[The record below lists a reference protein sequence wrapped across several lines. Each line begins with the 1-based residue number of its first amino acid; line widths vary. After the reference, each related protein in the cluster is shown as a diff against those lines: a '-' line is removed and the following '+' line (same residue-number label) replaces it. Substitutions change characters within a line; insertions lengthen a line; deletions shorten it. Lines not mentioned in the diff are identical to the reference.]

1 MARASVELIVEAAKA
16 VNPLRQVER
25 QSKKVNQALTKSQRA
40 ARNVEAAF
48 QRMGRNGIRNFRD
61 LESGVARLGK
71 RMSGLRANVAK
82 LAIGFAAV
90 KSAQAGIARAESV
103 RRIQFLG
110 QAYGES
116 AQLQAAATAA
126 SEKFGL
132 SQTEANKALAN
143 VFARLR
149 PVGASLEDITSIYN
163 GFNTV
168 ARISGASSV
177 EASNAFTQLAQALGS
192 GALRGDEFN
201 SIAEQVPGI
210 LTAIS
215 QETGV
220 AQGDLRKFAAE
231 GKITSDVV
239 LKALK
244 RIEKEGAGQLEAA
257 LGGPAQAIKDFQNA
271 TEDVQ
276 IALTEATIPEL
287 ARSFKIL
294 AQIITDLK
302 PVIEAVGSFA
312 AKVLGGIS
320 DTIQRIQDPSK
331 AQKEMQDHLAEGRRK
346 AAMRKPGVQNVPVN
360 TEEQARFNAMFAA
373 VIAPFAS
380 SQSVTQ
386 PPPANKIQPTNG
398 ALTNAE
404 KISDAERLAE
414 LSRQEVQ
421 DLRDQASLA
430 SAVNEEEERRV
441 QLNIDLRKIAENA
454 QGFADADV
462 EAQMNARIELE
473 EKRDAAIA
481 YNKELKKAAKIEEQA
496 RKDRQKAEE
505 EARKARENDPLVRM
519 QEELD
524 RLVSKETQAL
534 AAATSIGNAFT
545 DAFADVIT
553 GTKSVSEAGA
563 DMLKSIA
570 ADFLAMAKKIIAQQ
584 LIMILYQSIL
594 KALGGPSGNFEMN
607 PLGGLSFSEA
617 VPFAD
622 GGYVSSPTNALIG
635 EGGEPEYV
643 IPQSKMR
650 ESMSRY
656 SRGARGSSVIPEV
669 GGSGTSSGGGGL
681 AVAAPIDVRYTV
693 ERINSVDYVT
703 ADQFQAGMQQA
714 ATQGAKQGEQQTLK
728 RLQMSG
734 STRRRIGI

>member
-1 MARASVELIVEAAKA
+1 
-16 VNPLRQVER
+16 
-25 QSKKVNQALTKSQRA
+25 
-40 ARNVEAAF
+40 
-48 QRMGRNGIRNFRD
+48 
-61 LESGVARLGK
+61 
-71 RMSGLRANVAK
+71 
-82 LAIGFAAV
+82 
-90 KSAQAGIARAESV
+90 
-103 RRIQFLG
+103 
-110 QAYGES
+110 
-116 AQLQAAATAA
+116 
-126 SEKFGL
+126 
-132 SQTEANKALAN
+132 
-143 VFARLR
+143 
-149 PVGASLEDITSIYN
+149 
-163 GFNTV
+163 
-168 ARISGASSV
+168 
-177 EASNAFTQLAQALGS
+177 
-192 GALRGDEFN
+192 
-201 SIAEQVPGI
+201 
-210 LTAIS
+210 
-215 QETGV
+215 
-220 AQGDLRKFAAE
+220 
-231 GKITSDVV
+231 
-239 LKALK
+239 
-244 RIEKEGAGQLEAA
+244 
-257 LGGPAQAIKDFQNA
+257 
-271 TEDVQ
+271 
-276 IALTEATIPEL
+276 LTEATIPEL
-287 ARSFKIL
+287 AKSFKIL

-320 DTIQRIQDPSK
+320 DTIQRIQNPSK

-373 VIAPFAS
+373 VIASSAS
-380 SQSVTQ
+380 SQSATQ
-386 PPPANKIQPTNG
+386 SPPANKIQPTNG

-404 KISDAERLAE
+404 KITDAEKLAE
-414 LSRQEVQ
+414 LSRQKVQ
-421 DLRDQASLA
+421 DLQDQAALA

-441 QLNIDLRKIAENA
+441 ELNIDLRKIAENA

-473 EKRDAAIA
+473 EKRNAAIA
-481 YNKELKKAAKIEEQA
+481 YNKELEKAAKIEEQA
-496 RKDRQKAEE
+496 RKNRKKAEE

-524 RLVSKETQAL
+524 KLVSKETQAL

-570 ADFLAMAKKIIAQQ
+570 VDFLAMAKKIIAQQ

-594 KALGGPSGNFEMN
+594 KALGGPGGNFEMN

-622 GGYVSSPTNALIG
+622 GGYVSGPTNALVG

-643 IPQSKMR
+643 IPESKMR

-656 SRGARGSSVIPEV
+656 SRGSRGSSVIPEV
-669 GGSGTSSGGGGL
+669 GSSGTSSGGGGL

>member
-16 VNPLRQVER
+16 VNPLRQTER
-25 QSKKVNQALTKSQRA
+25 QTKRVENQFEKARKSTKR
-40 ARNVEAAF
+40 VEAALIL
-48 QRMGRNGIRNFRD
+48 MGRKGANALRD
-61 LESGVARLGK
+61 LEKNSARLGK

-110 QAYGES
+110 QAYGE
-116 AQLQAAATAA
+116 ATELQAAATAA

-287 ARSFKIL
+287 AKSFKIL

-320 DTIQRIQDPSK
+320 DTIQRIQDPSR

-346 AAMRKPGVQNVPVN
+346 AAMRKRGFQNLPVN
-360 TEEQARFNAMFAA
+360 DAEQAEFNALFAA
-373 VIAPFAS
+373 VVSGSGAQKPVGKPTLLTNTTLTDKDKGKKAGAKGKTDLERQQEAAAELLKNLKERTTLAQAMTSDEQRMLQLRIDQANVEEDFSLLSTEIQDKLKEQHEILFA
-380 SQSVTQ
+380 QENVTQ
-386 PPPANKIQPTNG
+386 TLKDAAADRAKKEEEIAKAAAEQAKKLEELYQRVGSAIENG
-398 ALTNAE
+398 IVNGIMSAIDGAKSLQE
-404 KISDAERLAE
+404 ILA
-414 LSRQEVQ
+414 SV
-421 DLRDQASLA
+421 LRDVGSLFLQFG
-430 SAVNEEEERRV
+430 VRTG
-441 QLNIDLRKIAENA
+441 LNAISPDIFPMAE
-454 QGFADADV
+454 
-462 EAQMNARIELE
+462 
-473 EKRDAAIA
+473 
-481 YNKELKKAAKIEEQA
+481 
-496 RKDRQKAEE
+496 
-505 EARKARENDPLVRM
+505 
-519 QEELD
+519 
-524 RLVSKETQAL
+524 
-534 AAATSIGNAFT
+534 
-545 DAFADVIT
+545 
-553 GTKSVSEAGA
+553 
-563 DMLKSIA
+563 
-570 ADFLAMAKKIIAQQ
+570 
-584 LIMILYQSIL
+584 
-594 KALGGPSGNFEMN
+594 
-607 PLGGLSFSEA
+607 
-617 VPFAD
+617 
-622 GGYVSSPTNALIG
+622 GGYVSGPTNALIG

-643 IPQSKMR
+643 IPESKMR

-656 SRGARGSSVIPEV
+656 SRGSRGSSVIPEV

-734 STRRRIGI
+734 SARRRIGI